1 MVFAK
6 PSTSLP
12 FLLMGL
18 LAGVLAACQSVP
30 LTKKYPAIT
39 WTDLEPYRLDVAR
52 IEIVKEYQPPMTEP
66 NVDHLMPIPPIRAME
81 EWAAERLVADGE
93 AGVARVVI
101 RDASTIDERLP
112 TKDMFTKEQSDRF
125 RMSLEMLIEIYNGR
139 GFKTGY
145 VIAKATRSRT
155 LPEGS
160 SLAEREDLWYEMTKA
175 AMGDLNRELDRN
187 IQKYF
192 APFLK

>member
-6 PSTSLP
+6 PSHSP
-12 FLLMGL
+12 PAL
-18 LAGVLAACQSVP
+18 LAVLLVGLLAACQTVP

-39 WTDLEPYRLDVAR
+39 WTDLEPYRLAVAR

-81 EWAAERLVADGE
+81 EWAAERLVAGGE
-93 AGVARVVI
+93 GGVARVII
-101 RDASTIDERLP
+101 RDAGAIDEPLP

-125 RMSLEMLIEIYNGR
+125 RMSLEMLIEIYNDR
-139 GFKTGY
+139 GFKAGF
-145 VIAKATRSRT
+145 VIAKATRART

-175 AMGDLNRELDRN
+175 AMGDLNKELDRN
-187 IQKYF
+187 IRKYF
-192 APFLK
+192 AAFLM